1 MKSLSFKVKKKKLQ
15 DHIRKYIN
23 FQCHIKMVIF
33 WRESGSVGLRN
44 CHRAQDDA
52 PEDSEPV
59 LVAAAGAS
67 LCSRGGTLA
76 QPWGAPVSSGQI
88 VSRAWRG
95 VQEFF
100 WGPLPLSVAY
110 GAASISVT
118 SFGWWTAVPFRR
130 RAGKSVAARAPV
142 EWFDLSGDNSPL
154 FCFVMPSV
162 PMYIYNVL
170 FRSINNIFYLTIN

>member
-76 QPWGAPVSSGQI
+76 QP
-88 VSRAWRG
+88 
-95 VQEFF
+95 
-100 WGPLPLSVAY
+100 
-110 GAASISVT
+110 
-118 SFGWWTAVPFRR
+118 
-130 RAGKSVAARAPV
+130 
-142 EWFDLSGDNSPL
+142 
-154 FCFVMPSV
+154 
-162 PMYIYNVL
+162 
-170 FRSINNIFYLTIN
+170 